1 MTELLN
7 ASDVADALSGAIARL
22 HHVLRRAAA
31 GSPQLPDAQ
40 VGLLRVVER
49 QPGISVKEAAEQLR
63 TAANTVSTLVG
74 ELVGAGLLV
83 RTRDPENRRVVRL
96 DLTAAARR
104 RLAEYAA
111 RRRAILAEALVGLD
125 PGGPVADL
133 GRAVAHLRRVE
144 ELLAKRL
151 CRAGRWAGGQVVMKH

>member
-7 ASDVADALSGAIARL
+7 ASDVADALSGAVARL

-83 RTRDPENRRVVRL
+83 RTRDPGNRRVVRL

-111 RRRAILAEALVGLD
+111 RRRAILAEALAGLD
-125 PGGPVADL
+125 PAALADL

-151 CRAGRWAGGQVVMKH
+151 